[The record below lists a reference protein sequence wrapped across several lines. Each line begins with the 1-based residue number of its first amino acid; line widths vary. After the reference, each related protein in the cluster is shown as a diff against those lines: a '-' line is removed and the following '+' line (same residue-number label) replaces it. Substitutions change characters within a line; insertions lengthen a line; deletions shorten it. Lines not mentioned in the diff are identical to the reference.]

1 MRPDGI
7 PSSEDGGRGT
17 GGWGWGRVS
26 DQSDAGRQNVTE
38 YEAWKVIFGVIFFP
52 HFYPKRSMLVRA
64 CLTGGG
70 MKRAR

>member
-7 PSSEDGGRGT
+7 PSSEDGGVGE
-17 GGWGWGRVS
+17 GGVS

-38 YEAWKVIFGVIFFP
+38 YEAWKVKFGFIFFSTSTL
-52 HFYPKRSMLVRA
+52 KRCMLVRA